1 MGGGGSNYFFTKKM
15 HRFLWLISMGS
26 GGGKNKL
33 PSCENFLLLT
43 EVDNLVYVTFTNW
56 AFLITP
62 SLNGKWLRV

>member
-1 MGGGGSNYFFTKKM
+1 
-15 HRFLWLISMGS
+15 
-26 GGGKNKL
+26 L